1 MLNVLFDKEHMAFIV
16 TVMFVD
22 GISGHEIS
30 DVSGLQ
36 DFTFPLILLTLILYS
51 NLIEI

>member
-22 GISGHEIS
+22 GISGHEMS
-30 DVSGLQ
+30 YVSGLQ
-36 DFTFPLILLTLILYS
+36 DFTFSFDIAGINFL
-51 NLIEI
+51 

>member
-1 MLNVLFDKEHMAFIV
+1 MLNVLFDKEHMTFIV

-30 DVSGLQ
+30 GFQ

-51 NLIEI
+51 NLTEI

>member
-16 TVMFVD
+16 TVMLADEV
-22 GISGHEIS
+22 SGHEMS

-36 DFTFPLILLTLILYS
+36 DFSFPLILLALIFYS